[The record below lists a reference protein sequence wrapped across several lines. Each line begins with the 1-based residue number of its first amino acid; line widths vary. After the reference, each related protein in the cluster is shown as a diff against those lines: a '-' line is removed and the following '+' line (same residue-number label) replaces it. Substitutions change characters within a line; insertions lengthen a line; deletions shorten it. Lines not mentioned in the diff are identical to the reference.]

1 MIYIE
6 LDEDI
11 KEELENYGTY
21 DWNGNCIR
29 AGEVQGIVERL
40 LGKIEEL
47 TDELEDIKDE
57 IIQSSKENEEDNY
70 YDDCYNDLKLGI
82 I

>member
-6 LDEDI
+6 LDEDL
-11 KEELENYGTY
+11 KDELENYGTY
-21 DWNGNCIR
+21 DWNGNCLR
-29 AGEVQGIVERL
+29 AGEVQDVIERL
-40 LGKIEEL
+40 LSKIEEL

-57 IIQSSKENEEDNY
+57 IIHSSDEEDNY
-70 YDDCYNDLKLGI
+70 YDDCYNDMKLGI

>member
-6 LDEDI
+6 LDEYL
-11 KEELENYGTY
+11 KEELENYGAY
-21 DWNGNCIR
+21 AWKDNCLR
-29 AGEVQGIVERL
+29 AGEIQGVFERL
-40 LGKIEEL
+40 LSKIEEL

-57 IIQSSKENEEDNY
+57 IIHSSDEEDNY
-70 YDDCYNDLKLGI
+70 YDDCYNDMKLGI

>member
-6 LDEDI
+6 LDEDL

-21 DWNGNCIR
+21 DWNGNYLR
-29 AGEVQGIVERL
+29 AGEVPKIVDRL
-40 LGKIEEL
+40 LSKIEEL

-57 IIQSSKENEEDNY
+57 IIHSSDEEDNY
-70 YDDCYNDLKLGI
+70 YDDCYNDVKLGI

>member
-6 LDEDI
+6 LDEDL
-11 KEELENYGTY
+11 KEELENYGVY
-21 DWNGNCIR
+21 DWKDTCLR
-29 AGEVQGIVERL
+29 AGEVPKVVERL
-40 LGKIEEL
+40 LSKIEEL

-57 IIQSSKENEEDNY
+57 IIHSSREDEEDNY
-70 YDDCYNDLKLGI
+70 CDDYYNDMRLGI